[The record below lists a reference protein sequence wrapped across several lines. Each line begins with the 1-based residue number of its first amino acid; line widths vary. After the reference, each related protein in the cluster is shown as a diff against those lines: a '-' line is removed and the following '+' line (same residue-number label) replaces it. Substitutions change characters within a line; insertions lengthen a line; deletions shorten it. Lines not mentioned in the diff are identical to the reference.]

1 MIKKRVQT
9 LFTFLFFFLSFQCII
24 AQENQEN
31 KILLSKL
38 LPSIEKQYDV
48 VFSYADKFIEN
59 VFVTPQQKTIALEDL
74 LKGYETETNL
84 RFTLINGRYIAIT
97 VFVDQIQELDE
108 IYLTEY
114 IASGISTNRTGQVTV
129 KPKNFGILPGVTEPD
144 VLLTIQALPGISSIN
159 ETVSN
164 INIRGGTNDQ
174 NILLWDDIK
183 MYQSGHF
190 FGLISAFNPYFL
202 DKVTV
207 TKNGTSS
214 KYGDGVSGMIQM
226 QLDEHPNDSL
236 KAGAGLNLIHAD
248 GFAKIQLNKKM
259 EVQVSARRSITDLI
273 ETPTYTV
280 YFDRIFQDTDIT
292 NNNQQT
298 NSTTTTNRDFHFYD
312 MSTKLIYDI
321 SKKDNLQFSFLNIFN
336 DLSYTEEGT
345 FNNRLQTVNSGIT
358 QRNLATGLTYNRE
371 WSPSFSTQVQ
381 LYTSNYNLE
390 ATNFDITNN
399 QRLFQENDLA
409 DSAFKFH
416 TKYRINENF
425 TIQNG
430 YQFSEIG
437 ITNIQDVSNPR
448 FRSDRKDVMR
458 NHAIYSELNYV
469 SDSYR
474 TMINVGIRGNR
485 YGKIDEFR
493 FEPRLNFR
501 QQFSNHFSVLV
512 LGEYKSQAIS
522 QIIDLQNDFLGIE
535 KRRWTLA
542 NGTSVPLIKS
552 KQASVGVQYS
562 KNNLLISAEVYIKEV
577 DGITTRSQGF
587 QNQFQ
592 FVNAIGSY
600 TAKGVD
606 VLFNKKWHD
615 FNVWMSYSVS
625 KNDYG
630 FTSLN
635 NGNPFPNNIDI
646 THNVTLGGTYTY
658 KDFEFSLGSYYR
670 TGRPTTSIGVPE
682 VINGDI
688 NYNSPNASTLEDY
701 FRTDFSATY
710 RLTLSKK
717 DKINSKIGLS
727 IWNVFDQQNILNE
740 YYNLDNQVV
749 SQVQNQALGI
759 TPNLSFR
766 VDF

>member
-1 MIKKRVQT
+1 MTKKRVV
-9 LFTFLFFFLSFQCII
+9 TFLTFLCFFLNFQRIT
-24 AQENQEN
+24 AQGNQEN

-38 LPSIEKQYDV
+38 IPSIEKEFDV
-48 VFSYADKFIEN
+48 VFSYVDKFIEN
-59 VFVTPQQKTIALEDL
+59 VYVTPQQNKTSLDVL
-74 LKGYETETNL
+74 LKGFETETNL

-97 VFVDQIQELDE
+97 VFTDQIQELDE

-114 IASGISTNRTGQVTV
+114 IASGISTNRTGQITV

-202 DKVTV
+202 DKITV
-207 TKNGTSS
+207 TKNGTSA
-214 KYGDGVSGMIQM
+214 KHGDGVSGMIQM

-236 KAGAGLNLIHAD
+236 FAGAGLNLIHAD
-248 GFAKIQLNKKM
+248 GFAKVQLNKKM
-259 EVQVSARRSITDLI
+259 EVQVSARRSITDLF

-292 NNNQQT
+292 NTNLQS
-298 NSTTTTNRDFHFYD
+298 NSTITTNRDFYFYD
-312 MSTKLIYDI
+312 MSTKFIYDI
-321 SKKDNLQFSFLNIFN
+321 SKKDNLQISFLNIFN

-345 FNNRLQTVNSGIT
+345 FNSRIQTVNSGIT
-358 QRNLATGLTYNRE
+358 QRNLAAGLTYNRE
-371 WSPSFSTQVQ
+371 WTPSFSTQVQ

-399 QRLFQENDLA
+399 QRLFQENDVA
-409 DSAFKFH
+409 DSALRFH
-416 TKYRINENF
+416 TKYRIDENF

-437 ITNIQDVSNPR
+437 ITNIQDVSNPQ

-458 NHAIYSELNYV
+458 NHALYSELNYV

-474 TMINVGIRGNR
+474 TMVNFGIRGNR
-485 YGKIDEFR
+485 YGKIDTFR

-542 NGTSVPLIKS
+542 NGTSIPLIES
-552 KQASVGVQYS
+552 KQVSIGAQYN
-562 KNNLLISAEVYIKEV
+562 KNNLLISFDAYIKEV

-600 TAKGVD
+600 TAKGID
-606 VLFNKKWHD
+606 FLLNKKWHD
-615 FNVWMSYSVS
+615 FNTWLSYSFS
-625 KNDYG
+625 NNDYE
-630 FTSLN
+630 FESLN
-635 NGNPFPNNIDI
+635 NGEKFPNNLDI
-646 THNVTLGGTYTY
+646 THNITIGGTYTW
-658 KDFEFSLGSYYR
+658 KAFEFSLGSYYR
-670 TGRPTTSIGVPE
+670 TGRPTTTLGVPE
-682 VINGDI
+682 VVNGEI
-688 NYNSPNASTLEDY
+688 NYNSPNAENLDDY

-710 RLTLSKK
+710 RVALSKK
-717 DKINSKIGLS
+717 KKINSKIGVS
-727 IWNVFDQQNILNE
+727 VWNIFDQQNLLNE
-740 YYNLDNQVV
+740 YYNLDNEVV

>member
-1 MIKKRVQT
+1 MIKKRVLT
-9 LFTFLFFFLSFQCII
+9 FFTFICFFLSFQCII
-24 AQENQEN
+24 AQGNQGN

-38 LPSIEKQYDV
+38 LPEIQKQFDV
-48 VFSYADKFIEN
+48 VFSYVDTTLDT
-59 VFVTPQQKTIALEDL
+59 VLVTPREKSIPLKKLLEGFEL
-74 LKGYETETNL
+74 ETNL
-84 RFTLINGRYIAIT
+84 RFTIINGRYIAIT

-108 IYLTEY
+108 VYLTEY
-114 IASGISTNRTGQVTV
+114 IASGISTNRTGQITI

-174 NILLWDDIK
+174 NILVWDDIK

-202 DKVTV
+202 KKVTV
-207 TKNGTSS
+207 TKNGTSA
-214 KYGDGVSGMIQM
+214 KHGDGVSGMIQM
-226 QLDEHPNDSL
+226 ELDEHVNDSL
-236 KAGAGLNLIHAD
+236 IAGAGMNLIHVD
-248 GFAKIQLNKKM
+248 GFAKVQLNKKM
-259 EVQVSARRSITDLI
+259 EVQVSARRSITDLV
-273 ETPTYTV
+273 ETPTYAI

-292 NNNQQT
+292 NNTQEIN
-298 NSTTTTNRDFHFYD
+298 NTTTTNRDFYFYD
-312 MSTKLIYDI
+312 MSTKFIYDI
-321 SKKDNLQFSFLNIFN
+321 SKTDNLQFSFLNIFN
-336 DLSYTEEGT
+336 DLSYTENAVL
-345 FNNRLQTVNSGIT
+345 NNRQRSVNSGIT

-371 WSPSFSTQVQ
+371 WNPAFSTQVQ

-390 ATNFDITNN
+390 ATNFNITNN

-409 DSAFKFH
+409 DSALKFH

-425 TIQNG
+425 TIEGG

-437 ITNIQDVSNPR
+437 ITNIQDVSNPQ
-448 FRSDRKDVMR
+448 FRSERKDVMR
-458 NHAIYSELNYV
+458 NHALYSEVHYF

-474 TMINVGIRGNR
+474 TMLTFGIRGNR
-485 YGKIDEFR
+485 YGKIDTFR

-501 QQFSNHFSVLV
+501 QQFSDYFSVLV

-522 QIIDLQNDFLGIE
+522 QVIDLQNDFLGVE

-542 NGTSVPLIKS
+542 NGTSVPLIES
-552 KQASVGVQYS
+552 KQASVGIQYT
-562 KNNLLISAEVYIKEV
+562 KNNLLITAEAYIKDV
-577 DGITTRSQGF
+577 NGITTRSQGF

-592 FVNAIGSY
+592 FVNAIGGY
-600 TAKGVD
+600 ETYGID
-606 VLFNKKWHD
+606 LLLNKKWHD
-615 FNVWMSYSVS
+615 FNTWLSYSLS
-625 KNDYG
+625 KNEYT

-646 THNVTLGGTYTY
+646 THNITLGATYSWN
-658 KDFEFSLGSYYR
+658 DFEFSLGTYYR
-670 TGRPTTSIGVPE
+670 TGRPTTSIGNPSVD
-682 VINGDI
+682 NGEI
-688 NYNSPNASTLEDY
+688 NYNSPNAENLEDY
-701 FRTDFSATY
+701 FRTDFSSTY

-717 DKINSKIGLS
+717 KKIYSKIGVS
-727 IWNVFDQQNILNE
+727 VWNVFDQQNILNE
-740 YYNLDNQVV
+740 YYNLDNEVV
-749 SQVQNQALGI
+749 SQIQNRALGI

>member
-1 MIKKRVQT
+1 VIKKRV
-9 LFTFLFFFLSFQCII
+9 LTFLTFFCFFLSFQCII

-31 KILLSKL
+31 KVLLSKL
-38 LPSIEKQYDV
+38 LPKIQKQYDV
-48 VFSYADKFIEN
+48 VFSYVDKVLEN
-59 VFVTPQQKTIALEDL
+59 ILVTPQAKTVALETL
-74 LKGYETETNL
+74 LHGFELETNL

-97 VFVDQIQELDE
+97 VFRDQIQELDE

-114 IASGISTNRTGQVTV
+114 IASGISSNRTGQITI

-144 VLLTIQALPGISSIN
+144 VLLTIQALPGISSVN

-202 DKVTV
+202 NKVTV
-207 TKNGTSS
+207 TKNGASA
-214 KYGDGVSGMIQM
+214 KHGDGVSGMIQM

-236 KAGAGLNLIHAD
+236 IAGAGLNLIHTD

-259 EVQVSARRSITDLI
+259 EVQVSARRSITDLV
-273 ETPTYTV
+273 ETPTYTI

-292 NNNQQT
+292 NNNQDT
-298 NSTTTTNRDFHFYD
+298 NNTTTSNRDFYFYD
-312 MSTKLIYDI
+312 MSTKFIYDI
-321 SKKDNLQFSFLNIFN
+321 SKTDNLQFSFLNIFN
-336 DLSYTEEGT
+336 DLSYTEEAT
-345 FNNRLQTVNSGIT
+345 FNNQQQAVNSGIT
-358 QRNLATGLTYNRE
+358 QRNLAAGLTYHRE
-371 WSPSFSTQVQ
+371 WTPSFSTQVQ
-381 LYTSNYNLE
+381 WYTSTYNLE
-390 ATNFDITNN
+390 ATNFNITDN
-399 QRLFQENDLA
+399 QRLFQENDLV
-409 DSAFKFH
+409 DSALKFH

-437 ITNIQDVSNPR
+437 ITNIQDVSNPQ

-458 NHAIYSELNYV
+458 NHAVYGEINFI

-474 TMINVGIRGNR
+474 TLLNIGFRANQ

-493 FEPRLNFR
+493 LEPRLNFR

-522 QIIDLQNDFLGIE
+522 QVIDLQNDFLGIE

-542 NGTSVPLIKS
+542 NGTSVPLIES
-552 KQASVGVQYS
+552 KQASIGVQYT
-562 KNNLLISAEVYIKEV
+562 KNNLLITAEAYIKKV

-592 FVNAIGSY
+592 FVNAVGSY
-600 TAKGVD
+600 SAQGID

-615 FNVWMSYSVS
+615 FNTWLSYSFS
-625 KNDYG
+625 KNDYD
-630 FTSLN
+630 FKSLN
-635 NGNPFPNNIDI
+635 NGESFPNNLDI
-646 THNVTLGGTYTY
+646 THNVTLGVTYSW
-658 KDFEFSLGSYYR
+658 KAFEFSLGTYYR
-670 TGRPTTSIGVPE
+670 TGKPTTTIGEPQIVNGN
-682 VINGDI
+682 INF
-688 NYNSPNASTLEDY
+688 NAPNAENLQDY

-710 RLTLSKK
+710 RLSLSKNIK
-717 DKINSKIGLS
+717 SKIGLS
-727 IWNVFDQQNILNE
+727 VWNVFDQQNILNE
-740 YYNLDNQVV
+740 YYNLDTTVI
-749 SQVQNQALGI
+749 SEIQNQSLGI

-766 VDF
+766 VEF

>member
-1 MIKKRVQT
+1 MTKKRVVT
-9 LFTFLFFFLSFQCII
+9 VFTFLCFFLIFQLVN
-24 AQENQEN
+24 AQKNQEN
-31 KILLSKL
+31 TILLSKL
-38 LPSIEKQYDV
+38 LPSIEKEYDV
-48 VFSYADKFIEN
+48 VFSYVDAFIEN
-59 VFVTPQQKTIALEDL
+59 VYVTPQKNTTSLEAI
-74 LKGYETETNL
+74 LKSFEAETNL

-97 VFVDQIQELDE
+97 VFTEQIQELDE

-114 IASGISTNRTGQVTV
+114 IASGISTNRTGQITV
-129 KPKNFGILPGVTEPD
+129 KPKDFSILPGVTEPD
-144 VLLTIQALPGISSIN
+144 VLLTIQALPGISSSN

-202 DKVTV
+202 DKITV
-207 TKNGTSS
+207 TKNGTSA

-226 QLDEHPNDSL
+226 QLDAHPNDSL
-236 KAGAGLNLIHAD
+236 QAGAGLNLIHAD

-259 EVQVSARRSITDLI
+259 EVQVSARRSITDLV

-292 NNNQQT
+292 NNTQQT
-298 NSTTTTNRDFHFYD
+298 NSTVTTNRDFYFYD

-321 SKKDNLQFSFLNIFN
+321 SKKDNLQLSFLTIFN
-336 DLSYTEEGT
+336 DLSYTEEGL
-345 FNNRLQTVNSGIT
+345 FNNRVQTVNSGIT
-358 QRNLATGLTYNRE
+358 QRNLAAGLTYNRE
-371 WSPSFSTQVQ
+371 WSSSFSTQVQ
-381 LYTSNYNLE
+381 LYSSNYNLE

-409 DSAFKFH
+409 DSALKFH

-425 TIQNG
+425 TTQNG

-437 ITNIQDVSNPR
+437 ITNIQDVSNPQ

-458 NHAIYSELNYV
+458 NHAVYSELNYI

-474 TMINVGIRGNR
+474 TMINVGIRGNH
-485 YGKIDEFR
+485 YGEIDVFR

-501 QQFSNHFSVLV
+501 QQFSNYFSVLV

-542 NGTSVPLIKS
+542 NGTSVPLIRS
-552 KQASVGVQYS
+552 KQASVGIQYT
-562 KNNLLISAEVYIKEV
+562 KNNLLISAEAYIKEV

-592 FVNAIGSY
+592 FVNAVGSY
-600 TAKGVD
+600 TTKGID
-606 VLFNKKWHD
+606 VLVNKKWHD
-615 FNVWMSYSVS
+615 FNTWMSYSFS
-625 KNDYG
+625 TNNYE
-630 FTSLN
+630 FMSLN
-635 NGNPFPNNIDI
+635 NGEHFPNNLDI
-646 THNVTLGGTYTY
+646 THNLTLGGTYSW
-658 KDFEFSLGSYYR
+658 KAFEFSLGTYYR
-670 TGRPTTSIGVPE
+670 SGIPTTSIGNPS
-682 VINGDI
+682 VISGDI
-688 NYNSPNASTLEDY
+688 NYNSPNSENLDDY

-717 DKINSKIGLS
+717 KKINAKIGCAV
-727 IWNVFDQQNILNE
+727 WNVFDQQNVLNE
-740 YYNLDNQVV
+740 YYNLDNEVI
-749 SQVQNQALGI
+749 SQVQNRALGI

>member
-1 MIKKRVQT
+1 MIKKRVLT
-9 LFTFLFFFLSFQCII
+9 FFTFFCFFLSFQCII
-24 AQENQEN
+24 AQENQGN

-38 LPSIEKQYDV
+38 LPDIQKQFDV
-48 VFSYADKFIEN
+48 VFSYVDN
-59 VFVTPQQKTIALEDL
+59 TLDTVLVTPREKNVPLKDL
-74 LKGYETETNL
+74 LEGFESETNL
-84 RFTLINGRYIAIT
+84 RFTTINGRYIAIT

-108 IYLTEY
+108 VYLTEY
-114 IASGISTNRTGQVTV
+114 IASGISTNRTGQITV
-129 KPKNFGILPGVTEPD
+129 KPKNFSILPGVTEPD

-202 DKVTV
+202 KKVTV
-207 TKNGTSS
+207 TKNGTSAE
-214 KYGDGVSGMIQM
+214 YGDGVSGMVQM
-226 QLDEHPNDSL
+226 ELDEHVNDSL
-236 KAGAGLNLIHAD
+236 IAGAGMNLIHVD
-248 GFAKIQLNKKM
+248 GFAKVQLNKKM
-259 EVQVSARRSITDLI
+259 EVQVSARRAITDLI
-273 ETPTYTV
+273 ETPTYAI

-292 NNNQQT
+292 NNNQET
-298 NSTTTTNRDFHFYD
+298 NSTTTTNKDFYFYD
-312 MSTKLIYDI
+312 MSTKFIYDI
-321 SKKDNLQFSFLNIFN
+321 SKTDNLQFSFLNIFN
-336 DLSYTEEGT
+336 DLSYTENAIL
-345 FNNRLQTVNSGIT
+345 NNIPRSVNSGIT

-371 WSPSFSTQVQ
+371 WNPALSSQIQ

-390 ATNFDITNN
+390 ATNYNITNN

-409 DSAFKFH
+409 DSAIKLH
-416 TKYRINENF
+416 TKYRIDENF
-425 TIQNG
+425 TIEGG

-437 ITNIQDVSNPR
+437 ITNIQDVSNPQ

-458 NHAIYSELNYV
+458 NHALYSEVHYF

-474 TMINVGIRGNR
+474 TMLTFGVRGNR
-485 YGKIDEFR
+485 YGKIDKFR

-501 QQFSNHFSVLV
+501 QQFSNYFSVLV

-522 QIIDLQNDFLGIE
+522 QVIDLQNDFLGIE

-542 NGTSVPLIKS
+542 NGTSVPLIES
-552 KQASVGVQYS
+552 KQASIGVQYN
-562 KNNLLISAEVYIKEV
+562 KNNLLITAEAYIKDV

-592 FVNAIGSY
+592 FVNAVGSY
-600 TAKGVD
+600 ETYGID
-606 VLFNKKWHD
+606 LLFNKKWHD
-615 FNVWMSYSVS
+615 FNTWLSYTLS
-625 KNDYG
+625 KNEYT

-646 THNVTLGGTYTY
+646 THNITLGATYTWN
-658 KDFEFSLGSYYR
+658 DFEFSLGSYYR
-670 TGRPTTSIGVPE
+670 TGRPTTSIGMPSVE
-682 VINGDI
+682 NGVI

-701 FRTDFSATY
+701 FRTDFSSTY
-710 RLTLSKK
+710 RLILSKK
-717 DKINSKIGLS
+717 KKIYSKIGVS
-727 IWNVFDQQNILNE
+727 VWNVFDQQNVLNE
-740 YYNLDNQVV
+740 YYNLDNEVV
-749 SQVQNQALGI
+749 SQIQNRALGI

-766 VDF
+766 LDF